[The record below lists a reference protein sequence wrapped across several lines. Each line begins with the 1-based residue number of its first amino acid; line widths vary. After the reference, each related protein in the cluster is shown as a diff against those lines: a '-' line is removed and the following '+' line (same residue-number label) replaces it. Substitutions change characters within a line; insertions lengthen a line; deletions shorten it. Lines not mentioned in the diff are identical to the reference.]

1 MRTLVRET
9 AREWDIDSIGLTGFR
24 NTVRLSRSQLLGVLD
39 RARNLKDRQPG
50 TGSSLSYLPGDDLP
64 DDPDDVVVELQR
76 PVEVLAYLLTM
87 KERSGLHWER
97 ISFCCVGDAS
107 SETVGSLMLTGALLG
122 MDVRIVASG
131 GSAPTHAVSDSAH
144 DLAARHHGSLLI
156 TADRERAL
164 RRARFVVSV
173 PYAQGVAPTLAE
185 SLGADDPTA
194 PLCNLVEEES
204 VNRIHVMEAV
214 LAGWLTGEPDSTGSR
229 SGPA

>member
-1 MRTLVRET
+1 MHTLVRET
-9 AREWDIDSIGLTGFR
+9 AREWDIDSIGLSGFR
-24 NTVRLSRSQLLGVLD
+24 NTVRLSRSQLLGVLE
-39 RARNLKDRQPG
+39 RARNLKARQPG
-50 TGSSLSYLPGDDLP
+50 AGSSPAYLPGNDPD

-76 PVEVLAYLLTM
+76 PVEVLAYLMTM
-87 KERSGLHWER
+87 KERSGLRWER

-131 GSAPTHAVSDSAH
+131 GSAPAHAVSDSAH
-144 DLAARHHGSLLI
+144 DLASRHHGSLLV

-164 RRARFVVSV
+164 RDVRFVVSV

-185 SLGADDPTA
+185 SLGSDDPST

-204 VNRIHVMEAV
+204 VNRVHVMEAV
-214 LAGWLTGEPDSTGSR
+214 LAGWLTGDPGTTWSR
-229 SGPA
+229 